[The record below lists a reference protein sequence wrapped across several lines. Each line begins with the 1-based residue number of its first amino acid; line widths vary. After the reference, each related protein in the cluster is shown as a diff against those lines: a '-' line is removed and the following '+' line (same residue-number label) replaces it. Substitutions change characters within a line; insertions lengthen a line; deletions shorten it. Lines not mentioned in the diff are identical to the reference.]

1 MRPAFSAFGAPADV
15 GGARPWLASL
25 AASSVIYVAVGA
37 AIVLFGTATKRIVQE
52 KRVDVTFVEK
62 VVTEP
67 PPPPPPVAV
76 PAPEPQAP
84 AAMAPVVRPDQ
95 KVRKLEK
102 PPPPKEL
109 VAPKEMPKE
118 AAPEANPAEDK
129 AVAVYGE
136 PGKGDA
142 AGLEGGVAQ
151 GGSLGGQVGGA
162 IALPEDAVPP
172 MPSGSNVIPP
182 YPQEARASGKTGT
195 VVLKVVILADGMVA
209 DVQVMRGDEPFVSA
223 AVKTVKAWKYQPAR
237 YKGQPITVYRIIQI
251 PFKLTA

>member
-25 AASSVIYVAVGA
+25 AASSAIYVAVGV

-84 AAMAPVVRPDQ
+84 AAMAPGVR
-95 KVRKLEK
+95 L
-102 PPPPKEL
+102 
-109 VAPKEMPKE
+109 
-118 AAPEANPAEDK
+118 
-129 AVAVYGE
+129 
-136 PGKGDA
+136 
-142 AGLEGGVAQ
+142 
-151 GGSLGGQVGGA
+151 
-162 IALPEDAVPP
+162 
-172 MPSGSNVIPP
+172 
-182 YPQEARASGKTGT
+182 
-195 VVLKVVILADGMVA
+195 
-209 DVQVMRGDEPFVSA
+209 MRGEETFVSA
-223 AVKTVKAWKYQPAR
+223 AVKTVKTWRYQPAR

>member
-1 MRPAFSAFGAPADV
+1 
-15 GGARPWLASL
+15 
-25 AASSVIYVAVGA
+25 
-37 AIVLFGTATKRIVQE
+37 
-52 KRVDVTFVEK
+52 
-62 VVTEP
+62 
-67 PPPPPPVAV
+67 
-76 PAPEPQAP
+76 
-84 AAMAPVVRPDQ
+84 
-95 KVRKLEK
+95 
-102 PPPPKEL
+102 
-109 VAPKEMPKE
+109 MPKE

-129 AVAVYGE
+129 GVAVYGE

-195 VVLKVVILADGMVA
+195 VVLKVVILADGTVA

-223 AVKTVKAWKYQPAR
+223 AVKTVKTWRYQPAR